1 MEDRKEKTKVILIG
15 AFCVAVV
22 VACVILIV
30 SAFSGKDDRRV
41 CLRITNQSDGGI
53 YEYWISYSYQG
64 KVHPR
69 AEYAIG
75 INKNYGYDS
84 EPIEVG
90 ERVKLELEPVPESV
104 AETAKELTMEIYVF
118 DKPIHTPEG
127 QELENSVKIGDVHTI
142 PLKPGK
148 YMDIVITGSRENG
161 YELEFTG
168 FSGRLFN

>member
-53 YEYWISYSYQG
+53 YRYWMSYSYQG

-69 AEYAIG
+69 AEYGVG
-75 INKNYGYDS
+75 INHVH
-84 EPIEVG
+84 EPMQVG
-90 ERVKLELEPVPESV
+90 EIVTLDLEPVPESIT
-104 AETAKELTMEIYVF
+104 EEPKELTMEIYVF
-118 DKPIHTPEG
+118 DKPINTPES

-148 YMDIVITGSRENG
+148 YMDIVITGSREDG

-168 FSGRLFN
+168 YSD